1 MRGSVAENRGRN
13 SGYHRHSNRGNREGY
28 TMRPSSARDGYQSQT
43 VQVRLGKL
51 QVAVWIGLALAATS
65 GAYLVGFYS
74 GRHVGF
80 QVARDTSAIDLAKLS
95 VSHVSFVDVEKN
107 SAKIYEKLNRPAV
120 IEESREANKLEAK
133 SAVAVKTA
141 SGLDG
146 SSPNDLGDDLFRD
159 LTSGGEL
166 IIGDEASIQKVL
178 KEKPASDKKQLDL
191 KGEKTQVAVE
201 RTKQAPKATSDDSK
215 FAQTIPTGF
224 YAQVAA
230 PKRLADAEKLARRL
244 KQSGFPIAIES
255 VLIGQQSFYRVLV
268 GPEKNK
274 LYAERLISQLQSERY
289 IPTDP
294 FIREVS

>member
-1 MRGSVAENRGRN
+1 
-13 SGYHRHSNRGNREGY
+13 
-28 TMRPSSARDGYQSQT
+28 MRPSSEREGYQSQT

-51 QVAVWIGLALAATS
+51 QVAVWIGIALAATS

-95 VSHVSFVDVEKN
+95 VPHVSFVDVEKN

-120 IEESREANKLEAK
+120 IEETTEAIRLEAK
-133 SAVAVKTA
+133 SAIAVKRP

-178 KEKPASDKKQLDL
+178 KEKPASDSKQLNL
-191 KGEKTQVAVE
+191 EGEKARVAVE
-201 RTKQAPKATSDDSK
+201 GIKQAPKATSSESK

-230 PKRLADAEKLARRL
+230 PKRLQDSEKLARRL
-244 KQSGFPIAIES
+244 RQSGFPVAIES
-255 VLIGQQSFYRVLV
+255 VMIGQQSFYRVLV

-274 LYAERLISQLQSERY
+274 LYAERLISQLRSERY

-294 FIREVS
+294 FIREVR